1 MIVHFHRFLQRPFR
15 RRPRHSKQGEEDG
28 KPASGEDE
36 NQEEKLHSET
46 VESNEH

>member
-1 MIVHFHRFLQRPFR
+1 MNYICFLQRPR
-15 RRPRHSKQGEEDG
+15 RRPRHNKQGEEEG

-36 NQEEKLHSET
+36 NQEQKLNSET